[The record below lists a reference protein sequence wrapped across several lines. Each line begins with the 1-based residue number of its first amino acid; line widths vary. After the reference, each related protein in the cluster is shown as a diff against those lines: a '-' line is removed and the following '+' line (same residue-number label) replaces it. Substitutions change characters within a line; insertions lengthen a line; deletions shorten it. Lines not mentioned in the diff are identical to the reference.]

1 MVPLQ
6 NGETPP
12 IMGTVQPAF
21 TEGSSHA
28 GHTDPGSRHVV
39 LRQCVSRGMETSPLS
54 GAGDLEWLQ
63 EGRRR
68 FLHLRRQLPNNFL
81 KGAKWSGSWLAQCSP
96 VCLPSG
102 FSAPT
107 GHQVS
112 QGGQMLGPPGGPTLV
127 EPDVVPRVDT
137 GVVEPSFLSLR
148 WEFLPL
154 PMRVN

>member
-81 KGAKWSGSWLAQCSP
+81 KGAKWSGS
-96 VCLPSG
+96 
-102 FSAPT
+102 
-107 GHQVS
+107 
-112 QGGQMLGPPGGPTLV
+112 
-127 EPDVVPRVDT
+127 
-137 GVVEPSFLSLR
+137 
-148 WEFLPL
+148 
-154 PMRVN
+154 